1 MYSEGIVLKLEG
13 DLATVGVKRHTAC
26 DTCRAQCG
34 GHCDKASTV
43 ETLVKNTLNAR
54 VGDRVRL
61 YSRTTTVLGFAS
73 LVFVLPIIITALGY
87 AVAYLSGA
95 SATASGIIAILSFV
109 ITYLAIWLKYKNKKS
124 YDTIKMYEILE
135 D

>member
-1 MYSEGIVLKLEG
+1 MYSEGIVLKVEG
-13 DLATVGVKRHTAC
+13 DLATIGVKRHTAC

-43 ETLVKNTLNAR
+43 ETLVKNTLNAK
-54 VGDRVRL
+54 VGDKVRL

-87 AVAYLSGA
+87 AIAYLSGA
-95 SATASGIIAILSFV
+95 STTTSGIIALLSFV